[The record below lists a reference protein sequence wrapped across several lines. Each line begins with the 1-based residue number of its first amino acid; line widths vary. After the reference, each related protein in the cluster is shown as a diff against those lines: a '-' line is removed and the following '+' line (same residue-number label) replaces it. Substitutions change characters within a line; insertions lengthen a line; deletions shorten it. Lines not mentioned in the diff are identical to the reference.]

1 MAQKRRIG
9 LARNKCCSL
18 NVTCCRFRFST
29 KVRDKAR
36 RDIRDRTD
44 RFRSHVVEHTS
55 VDTIYVNVK
64 KLQNFPWTP
73 YLPPPSPPHVFHL
86 IFTSTT
92 TTSTNTASTTTSS
105 SSHLPPPYPHPPQ
118 QHPQPRHPPPHPPP
132 HVFHLRINIHHH
144 SIHHHGIHNHH
155 QLFILTSST
164 SVSTSTTTA
173 STTTSSSRV
182 NQLVYL
188 SGESIS
194 LSVGRGEGSISSR
207 SGV

>member
-1 MAQKRRIG
+1 MKQ
-9 LARNKCCSL
+9 NKFFCGHNS
-18 NVTCCRFRFST
+18 
-29 KVRDKAR
+29 
-36 RDIRDRTD
+36 
-44 RFRSHVVEHTS
+44 VVEHTS
-55 VDTIYVNVK
+55 VDTIYVDMK
-64 KLQNFPWTP
+64 MLQNFMWIP
-73 YLPPPSPPHVFHL
+73 YLPPSSPPHVFHL
-86 IFTSTT
+86 IFTLTT

-105 SSHLPPPYPHPPQ
+105 SSHLPLSYPHPPQ
-118 QHPQPRHPPPHPPP
+118 QHPHPRHPPPHPPP

-173 STTTSSSRV
+173 STTTTSSRV

-194 LSVGRGEGSISSR
+194 LSVERGEGSISSR